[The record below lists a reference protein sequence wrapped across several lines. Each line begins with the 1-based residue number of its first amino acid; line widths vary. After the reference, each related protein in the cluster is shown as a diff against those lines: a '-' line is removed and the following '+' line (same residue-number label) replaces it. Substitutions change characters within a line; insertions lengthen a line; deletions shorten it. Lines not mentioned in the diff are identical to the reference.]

1 MPGTDITQKN
11 RSEMKFYSTLLLTE
25 GKRWEETQN
34 TCPKSLSCFFACDI
48 HANLNNTHFSSPWL
62 NNSVYLFRSRTIGA
76 HPISPP
82 YSFYFITTITFLIL
96 SNLERYMHNCYISC
110 DRYSSKLFQSGNT
123 SPRIEQYPARIN
135 IKTAY

>member
-82 YSFYFITTITFLIL
+82 YSFYFITTITFLVL
-96 SNLERYMHNCYISC
+96 SNLERYIYAQLLHFLWQIFLKTISKRKYVSTNRAIPC
-110 DRYSSKLFQSGNT
+110 QN
-123 SPRIEQYPARIN
+123 
-135 IKTAY
+135 

>member
-62 NNSVYLFRSRTIGA
+62 NNSVFLFRSRTIDA

-82 YSFYFITTITFLIL
+82 YSFYFITTITLLIL
-96 SNLERYMHNCYISC
+96 SNLKRYMHNCYFSC